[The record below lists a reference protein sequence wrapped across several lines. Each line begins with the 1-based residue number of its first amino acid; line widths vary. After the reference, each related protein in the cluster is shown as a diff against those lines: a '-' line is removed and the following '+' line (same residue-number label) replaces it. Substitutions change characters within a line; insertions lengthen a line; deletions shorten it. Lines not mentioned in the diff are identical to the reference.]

1 MSGGRYYGSLGL
13 LERTS
18 QYLSH
23 PERSASAARS
33 GSPLFRYVRPETSK
47 ATWRRVYSRA
57 NVIGGPMSVPNPQV
71 APSASSEEP
80 SNRFVA
86 RLAAAD
92 TLGLHLAVNIFVATT
107 ILWLILRRGANTTPI
122 WAIASMVAVID
133 PQINLAYQNFRGRIL
148 NTLLG
153 CFVGL
158 TFLMVGGSN
167 EWKLPLA
174 MSATVLLSSYVF
186 KVALNWRI
194 APTTAAL
201 IIASSLAEHSRMSGA
216 EVGAR
221 RVGEV
226 ILGCMVGI
234 IVTWTI
240 GRVWRPPPAK

>member
-1 MSGGRYYGSLGL
+1 MRRRIY
-13 LERTS
+13 
-18 QYLSH
+18 
-23 PERSASAARS
+23 SAATYG
-33 GSPLFRYVRPETSK
+33 GS
-47 ATWRRVYSRA
+47 
-57 NVIGGPMSVPNPQV
+57 MSVPDSREAAASV
-71 APSASSEEP
+71 SVKEAP
-80 SNRFVA
+80 NRLGA

-92 TLGLHLAVNIFVATT
+92 TLGLHLAVNIFVATS

-158 TFLMVGGSN
+158 AFLLVGGSN

-174 MSATVLLSSYVF
+174 MAATVLLSSYVF

-201 IIASSLAEHSRMSGA
+201 IIASSLATRSRMSGA

-226 ILGCMVGI
+226 ILGCLVGI
-234 IVTWTI
+234 IVTWVI
-240 GRVWRPPPAK
+240 GQIWRPPPAK